1 MDEID
6 EKLERIKNFADEV
19 ETNPDLYLKAERLI
33 GELYGAEAKAR
44 KQKRKLFWARIG
56 GLVSACAVACTI
68 VIAVPFIYSK
78 DNQVHRFLNSQL
90 EMESIGNVDD
100 FVENEKLDILYFKD
114 SNAQSFVYK
123 IQDTN
128 ESAIL
133 SQKFIYAHENIVDSL
148 EFNICFLNGE
158 FEKFDGFNK
167 LSEQT
172 VIAGIEI
179 IYEIQN
185 TLGLNIVNAYFSIDS
200 TRYYMTITNMNEY
213 APDGNLS
220 EYVRL
225 LLN

>member
-19 ETNPDLYLKAERLI
+19 ETNPNLYLKAERLI

-44 KQKRKLFWARIG
+44 KQKRKLFWVRIG

-78 DNQVHRFLNSQL
+78 GNRVHRFLNDELSYEEINNLQDVV
-90 EMESIGNVDD
+90 EAENIAVEYFDEVNGKSSIYTVKESGEV
-100 FVENEKLDILYFKD
+100 
-114 SNAQSFVYK
+114 
-123 IQDTN
+123 
-128 ESAIL
+128 AIL
-133 SQKFIYAHENIVDSL
+133 SQEFMYVTDRILDSVEVD
-148 EFNICFLNGE
+148 ICLLQGE
-158 FEKFDGFNK
+158 FEKFEKYDD
-167 LSEQT
+167 LSNQT
-172 VIAGIEI
+172 EVLGVTVA
-179 IYEIQN
+179 YESTSDFGN
-185 TLGLNIVNAYFSIDS
+185 NIVNAYFSIDS